1 MSFPSVREDMSL
13 PASRPDLELAIQG
26 WGHARC
32 SAAEIAGLRKTIPR
46 WAAADTQAH
55 FFKYSDEQTILAVR
69 ALDSLIEGNGIDIK
83 ELANCA
89 VIAAPQ
95 FLGRVQ
101 GANAFARFLHNGAQG
116 ISPHLIPQHS
126 LHSVSGAISVLL
138 GSQGVNL
145 GVGGGPHSLD
155 DAFLTAATLLKS
167 GNAKSCV
174 LVCTAWDPEPLPNRD
189 GQCTNEP
196 ICHAFAFALQHA
208 NTAAAGGTIR
218 LDLNNTLPSSAGEQA
233 SATVAKVVDEM
244 TAAENLMLPR
254 RLQWRMN
261 WGAAVELSL
270 VPHPAIEIR
279 AA

>member
-1 MSFPSVREDMSL
+1 MSFPSIREDVHS
-13 PASRPDLELAIQG
+13 PDSGRTLELAIQG

-32 SAAEIAGLRKTIPR
+32 SSAEIAGLRKTIPR

-69 ALDSLIEGNGIDIK
+69 ALDSLIEENGIDAK
-83 ELANCA
+83 ELADCA

-155 DAFLTAATLLKS
+155 DAFLTAATLLES
-167 GNAKSCV
+167 GNAKSCL
-174 LVCTAWDPEPLPNRD
+174 LVCTAWDPEPLPNRE

-208 NTAAAGGTIR
+208 NTAATGGTIQ
-218 LDLNNTLPSSAGEQA
+218 LQLHETVPHSAGESS
-233 SATVAKVVDEM
+233 SATVTQIVDEM
-244 TAAENLMLPR
+244 SSAEKLMLPR